1 MDTYLKDRIIS
12 EWVNVCAAI
21 TLKLCQPH
29 VCLLNWVAVEQ
40 LDKWQVDLT
49 VMARRPKQ
57 ILTCLQIQKVDYWL
71 NTSYYH
77 CELVT

>member
-1 MDTYLKDRIIS
+1 MDGYLKDRIIS

-49 VMARRPKQ
+49 VMA
-57 ILTCLQIQKVDYWL
+57 
-71 NTSYYH
+71 
-77 CELVT
+77 